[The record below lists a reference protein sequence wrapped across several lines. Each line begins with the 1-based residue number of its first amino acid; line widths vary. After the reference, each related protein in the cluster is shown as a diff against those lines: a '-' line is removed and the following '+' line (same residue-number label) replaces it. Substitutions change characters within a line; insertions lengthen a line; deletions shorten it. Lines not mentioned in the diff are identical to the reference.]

1 MSLSF
6 PRYTFAAMKLES
18 GITFLL
24 LMVTSMTTAQI
35 KGVVI
40 NMETGIPARQV
51 LVYSDKC
58 EQVET
63 AWDGTFQ
70 LNDTTFHRLTLGN
83 GEFVSRVMYR
93 EELTDTI
100 ALIPN
105 LNALCEVVVIGYDRR
120 KKKAGVFAVPIEEL
134 KALDRASP
142 NSGFSMGDIKRLRKK
157 ARHKHIQKILDNY

>member
-1 MSLSF
+1 
-6 PRYTFAAMKLES
+6 MKLES

-51 LVYSDKC
+51 LVYSDKG

>member
-1 MSLSF
+1 
-6 PRYTFAAMKLES
+6 MKLES

-35 KGVVI
+35 KGVVV

-51 LVYSDKC
+51 LVYSDKG

-120 KKKAGVFAVPIEEL
+120 KKKAGVFEVPIEEL

>member
-1 MSLSF
+1 
-6 PRYTFAAMKLES
+6 MKLES

-24 LMVTSMTTAQI
+24 LMVASVTTAQV
-35 KGVVI
+35 KGVVV
-40 NMETGIPARQV
+40 NMETGIPARAV
-51 LVYSDKC
+51 LVYSDKG
-58 EQVET
+58 EQTVT

-70 LNDTTFHRLTLGN
+70 LSDTTFHRLTLGN

-120 KKKAGVFAVPIEEL
+120 KKKAGAFAVPIEEL
-134 KALDRASP
+134 KMLDNMSP
-142 NSGFSMGDIKRLRKK
+142 NSGISFGDMKRLKRK
-157 ARHKHIQKILDNY
+157 ARYKRVKKILDNY